1 MIMSCFKVTY
11 WHRYLFSITL
21 SFQGSKLYFPDEK
34 SIFGIWHVQYFL
46 FFSLKIFI
54 CEIIACYTRSLKPHL
69 IGIILP
75 RVVHKYFCFLAQST
89 HASRLF
95 QLTQNWNQV
104 IAQSTLLKET
114 KKHSLIALIDNLDLF
129 IIAYIC
135 CVQWRST
142 MHTAFK
148 TCKLRTLNLLS
159 K

>member
-1 MIMSCFKVTY
+1 MYISYY
-11 WHRYLFSITL
+11 WHRYLFRITYP
-21 SFQGSKLYFPDEK
+21 SKEVNCIFPMRKVFLVFGMFNKYF
-34 SIFGIWHVQYFL
+34 FFL
-46 FFSLKIFI
+46 QDFHLWNYCMLHKIVKTTFNR
-54 CEIIACYTRSLKPHL
+54 EM
-69 IGIILP
+69 ILP

-129 IIAYIC
+129 IITYIC
-135 CVQWRST
+135 CVQWRSI
-142 MHTAFK
+142 MHPAFK
-148 TCKLRTLNLLS
+148 TCQVRTLNLLS